1 MSPLE
6 LRASLSLTALY
17 ALRML
22 GLFLILPVFAIH
34 AMGMPGGDDHFMIG
48 LAMGIYGLT
57 QGLLQVPF
65 GLLSDRIGRKQV
77 IVPGLLL
84 FALGSFIAAFATD
97 LYWTIIGRGLQGA
110 GAISGAVTALLADLT
125 TEKSRIRAM
134 ALVGTSIGLMFALS
148 MLLAPILYQSIGMSG
163 IFAMT
168 GSLALAGVLVTLFIV
183 PSEREVPASVA
194 SVPPAPFLSVL
205 LDRELL
211 RLDFGIFA
219 LHAVLMALFVVV
231 PSSLVSGVG
240 LPVSEHW
247 KIYLPVV
254 LCSFVLM
261 VPPIIAAERGRHFRT
276 MFLGSIFVMFL
287 VHAALIGGTTGI
299 YALSAVLVVFFTAFN
314 VMEALLPSMVAR
326 TAPPGGRG
334 AALGIYNTLQSLGI
348 FAGGAAGGALRQQ
361 GGPVAV
367 YLFGAA
373 VLLIWLLLGA
383 SMRAPAPRAA
393 VKSESPTDAPA

>member
-65 GLLSDRIGRKQV
+65 GMLSDRIGRKQV

-148 MLLAPILYQSIGMSG
+148 MLLAPILYQSIGMNG

-183 PSEREVPASVA
+183 PSEREVPASIA
-194 SVPPAPFLSVL
+194 ATPPAPFLSVL
-205 LDRELL
+205 FDRELL

-287 VHAALIGGTTGI
+287 VHAALIGGATGI

-361 GGPVAV
+361 GGAAAV
-367 YLFGAA
+367 YVFGAA

-383 SMRAPAPRAA
+383 SMKAPAPRAA
-393 VKSESPTDAPA
+393 AKAEPTADAAT

>member
-6 LRASLSLTALY
+6 TRASLSLTALY
-17 ALRML
+17 SLRML
-22 GLFLILPVFAIH
+22 GLFLILPVFAVH

-65 GLLSDRIGRKQV
+65 GMLSDRIGRKQV

-97 LYWTIIGRGLQGA
+97 LNWTIVGRGLQGA

-163 IFAMT
+163 IFALT
-168 GSLALAGVLVTLFIV
+168 GSLALGGVLVTLFVV
-183 PSEREVPASVA
+183 PSEREAAVPAVA
-194 SVPPAPFLSVL
+194 IAPAPFLAVL
-205 LDRELL
+205 FNRELL

-219 LHAVLMALFVVV
+219 LHAVLMALFVVL
-231 PSSLVSGVG
+231 PSTLVSGVG
-240 LPVSEHW
+240 MPVAEHW
-247 KIYLPVV
+247 KIYLPAV
-254 LCSFVLM
+254 LFSFVLM
-261 VPPIIAAERGRHFRT
+261 VPPIIAAERGRHFRS
-276 MFLGSIFVMFL
+276 MFLGSILLMFL
-287 VHAALIGGTTGI
+287 VHIAFIGGATGV
-299 YALSAVLVVFFTAFN
+299 YGLAAVLVVFFTAFN

-348 FAGGAAGGALRQQ
+348 FAGGVAGGALRQQ
-361 GGPVAV
+361 GGAAMV

-373 VLLIWLLLGA
+373 VLALWLLLGL
-383 SMRAPAPRAA
+383 SMKSPAPRAVVPEEGA
-393 VKSESPTDAPA
+393 AASA